1 VKESTANSIKAIFAS
16 LRTIFE
22 QSQKTKSDQIFRS
35 LTDRQ
40 PSGVGNVS
48 NGIMNLLRYHKM
60 IVFPV
65 IF

>member
-1 VKESTANSIKAIFAS
+1 VKESTATS
-16 LRTIFE
+16 LISFSLLLRIILE
-22 QSQKTKSDQIFRS
+22 QSQKSKPDEIFRS

-40 PSGVGNVS
+40 SSGVSNVS